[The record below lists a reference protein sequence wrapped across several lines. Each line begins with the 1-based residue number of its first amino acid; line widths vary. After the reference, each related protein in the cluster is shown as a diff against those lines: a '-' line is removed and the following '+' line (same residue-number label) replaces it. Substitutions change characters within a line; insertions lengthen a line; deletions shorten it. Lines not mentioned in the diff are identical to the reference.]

1 MKRRFLILCS
11 TVLLLILTGCGLLP
25 IGEEPV
31 SSTAEHSS
39 LTDILSAGKPSTAGP
54 VTSTPVPD
62 TATPPPTITSTPIPP
77 TVTLPPPATAT
88 SAPADLAVSPGG
100 VFIYPVPAVYAGD
113 SVTVQVLASVPTNI
127 NPAEVAVQLLIDDVS
142 IANGTLNGRNLGGD
156 AVGLFAWVWESDP
169 GDHQLS
175 VILDPQDAIVIGD
188 ENPNNNRADL
198 SVPVQP
204 QSALPPDEQ
213 GAVWITAETEYA
225 NIHAVS
231 GTAAARDLALLQEAT
246 DRAAEQAIDRLQE
259 QPQQKFEVYF
269 IDRVLGQG
277 GYAGSSMV
285 VSYLD
290 RDYAGGGLHEV
301 LVHEMIHLLDQ
312 QFTQHRVPFLVE
324 GVAVWASD
332 GHYKPENLDHRMAA
346 LREIGLYVPIAELID
361 DFYPAQ
367 HEIGYL
373 QGAGFVKYLVDSYG
387 WPAVREFYTGINPDE
402 AGMPSQMIDQA
413 LQRHFNKSLEEFEGE
428 WTAYLDRIPY
438 GPEAEIDLATTLR
451 YYDTMRRYQLQYDP
465 TAHFLQAWLPFPQEL
480 ETRNITADL
489 TRHPETE
496 VNVALETMLQSVN
509 SALMTGNYNRANAI
523 LDSVGRVLASQ
534 GLFVDPIAAHHLE
547 IVRSLSALGYEV
559 QAIEVIGNQALVLAH
574 SGSNTDLSEVNL
586 VLRNRGWVVT
596 N

>member
-1 MKRRFLILCS
+1 M
-11 TVLLLILTGCGLLP
+11 
-25 IGEEPV
+25 
-31 SSTAEHSS
+31 
-39 LTDILSAGKPSTAGP
+39 
-54 VTSTPVPD
+54 
-62 TATPPPTITSTPIPP
+62 
-77 TVTLPPPATAT
+77 
-88 SAPADLAVSPGG
+88 
-100 VFIYPVPAVYAGD
+100 
-113 SVTVQVLASVPTNI
+113 TVQVLASVPTNI